1 MGAWDDEPGVVQLP
15 DGRKV
20 RGTGIKRPRGRLGQ
34 PEFAVYLLGRD
45 PGVLVRPSRWV
56 RWGDFRL
63 PRDPAD
69 AIDALREAHERA
81 AAERVEIACRGGIG
95 RTGTALA
102 VLATLSGVPPTQAVD
117 WVRKHYHPRAVET
130 RRQRAWVASDP
141 AGATRPGSS
150 TG

>member
-1 MGAWDDEPGVVQLP
+1 
-15 DGRKV
+15 
-20 RGTGIKRPRGRLGQ
+20 
-34 PEFAVYLLGRD
+34 
-45 PGVLVRPSRWV
+45 
-56 RWGDFRL
+56 
-63 PRDPAD
+63 AD

-130 RRQRAWVASDP
+130 RRQRAWVASGSRRRYATGLVNWMRFP
-141 AGATRPGSS
+141 QVSSNTAVITGPISAGSWVNRTPC
-150 TG
+150 